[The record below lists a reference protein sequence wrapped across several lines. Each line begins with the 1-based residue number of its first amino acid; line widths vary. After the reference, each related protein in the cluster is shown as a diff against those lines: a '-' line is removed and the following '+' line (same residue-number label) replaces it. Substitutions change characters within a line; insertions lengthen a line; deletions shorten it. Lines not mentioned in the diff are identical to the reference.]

1 MALVSDN
8 GKKCYNNADENSHP
22 LMPRKTT
29 RKSAARAPR
38 PAARSSA
45 EGMSARLSAW
55 VNRNPY
61 SAAVALLFAFAAYL
75 ALNNLNYVGFWDD
88 EAASAILSRNFLEFG
103 VPTAWDGRNLWGF
116 RDGRAL
122 DEDNVVRYPRM
133 IFYLGAAMFSVF
145 GAYDW
150 AGRLGTALVGLAAF
164 FLLVG
169 ILRMEFPSRPRV
181 RLVALALFA
190 LSPVYLLHI
199 RQFQYYSLS
208 LTCALG
214 MFWAWRRYV
223 ERREWWTPL
232 ALLAFALGAFHAN
245 FLLGA
250 TFVAALAVYHCL
262 FYFRAFR
269 PREWLLFA
277 GLGLA
282 WLAACGGYFYAE
294 GYHEGYGQLNYRVP
308 WWKRKPWLFLL
319 HIRELNSEDYI
330 TWPFGL
336 WLAWAAARAARA
348 RLWLSRQ
355 KPARKIEKEIAAAAE
370 NHVALRLTAFCF
382 ILLCFVAIGTV
393 QGWPLGYA
401 DSRYLLSSLPFFAAV
416 CACAIDELWRLNRL
430 LAGAVLALTLTTNMM
445 GEPFLTF
452 KPRHFEWRVTL
463 PAFIYETHSKPPH
476 PHRRVVNY
484 LREHAKPNDLVFA
497 MHTSGP
503 REHKHVMYPLMWY
516 LGDVVLF
523 CCQFNPHAA
532 ELARRS
538 QATPDEVARV
548 EGILERVRGM
558 NGWSLDDGTVFP
570 DWFIAFVRPSER
582 RMGLLRREFMV
593 DGRRVRYEYREV
605 ANLDIHPDANVFRP
619 EYYAHIFGGRARFN
633 PERSSVYVY
642 KREGPFE
649 VKE

>member
-1 MALVSDN
+1 MA
-8 GKKCYNNADENSHP
+8 KKPA
-22 LMPRKTT
+22 
-29 RKSAARAPR
+29 RKSAARAI

-45 EGMSARLSAW
+45 DGMSARLSRWAAQ
-55 VNRNPY
+55 NPY
-61 SAAVALLFAFAAYL
+61 LATAALIFAATAYL

-103 VPTAWDGRNLWGF
+103 APTAWDGRNLWGF

-122 DEDNVVRYPRM
+122 DENNVVRYPRM
-133 IFYLGAAMFSVF
+133 IFYLGMAAFSIF
-145 GAYDW
+145 GAHDW
-150 AGRLGTALVGLAAF
+150 AGRLGTALIGLISF
-164 FLLVG
+164 FLLMG

-181 RLVALALFA
+181 RLLALALFG

-199 RQFQYYSLS
+199 RQFQYYSMS

-232 ALLAFALGAFHAN
+232 ALLGFALAAFHAN

-250 TFVAALAVYHCL
+250 TFVAALAVYHCI

-269 PREWLLFA
+269 PRDWAVFVA
-277 GLGLA
+277 VGLA
-282 WLAACGGYFYAE
+282 WLAACSGYFYAE

-308 WWKRKPWLFLL
+308 WWERKPWLFLL

-336 WLAWAAARAARA
+336 WLLWSALRALRA
-348 RLWLSRQ
+348 RFMLPRE
-355 KPARKIEKEIAAAAE
+355 KRTRKVEKEIAAAAE
-370 NHVALRLTAFCF
+370 NHTALRLAAFCF

-416 CACAIDELWRLNRL
+416 CACAVDELWKFNRI
-430 LAGAVLALTLTTNMM
+430 LAGVVLAVTMTTNMM

-452 KPRHFEWRVTL
+452 QPRHFEWRFTL
-463 PAFIYETHSKPPH
+463 PGFIYETHSSPPH
-476 PHRRVVNY
+476 PHRRVVEY
-484 LREHAKPNDLVFA
+484 LKEHAQQDDIVFA
-497 MHTSGP
+497 MHTSGQ

-516 LGDVVLF
+516 LGDKVFF
-523 CCQFNPHAA
+523 CCQLNPYAA
-532 ELARRS
+532 ELARRAQS
-538 QATPDEVARV
+538 TPNEVERV
-548 EGILERVRGM
+548 EDILARVRGL
-558 NGWSLDDGTVFP
+558 NNWSLDDGTVFP
-570 DWFIAFVRPSER
+570 DWFVAFVRPNER
-582 RMGLLRREFMV
+582 RLGLLHRPHMQN
-593 DGRRVRYEYREV
+593 GQLVRYEYREV

-642 KREGPFE
+642 RREGPFAVE
-649 VKE
+649 Q

>member
-1 MALVSDN
+1 MP
-8 GKKCYNNADENSHP
+8 KKS
-22 LMPRKTT
+22 PRRSST
-29 RKSAARAPR
+29 RSAVRPSTGAGPGAGAGARAGAWTG
-38 PAARSSA
+38 AAKRFSLSQW
-45 EGMSARLSAW
+45 AR
-55 VNRNPY
+55 RNPY
-61 SAAVALLFAFAAYL
+61 AAAGWALFAVAAYL

-88 EAASAILSRNFLEFG
+88 EAASAILSKNFLEFG
-103 VPTAWDGRNLWGF
+103 QPTAWDGRNLWGF

-150 AGRLGTALVGLAAF
+150 AGRLGTALVGLLSFVLLAA
-164 FLLVG
+164 
-169 ILRMEFPSRPRV
+169 ILRMEFPARPRV
-181 RLVALALFA
+181 RLAALALFS

-199 RQFQYYSLS
+199 RQFQYYSMS

-223 ERREWWTPL
+223 EKREWWTPL
-232 ALLAFALGAFHAN
+232 ALLGFALGAFHAN
-245 FLLGA
+245 FLLGS
-250 TFVAALAVYHCL
+250 TFVAALAVYHCV
-262 FYFRAFR
+262 FYLRAFR
-269 PREWLLFA
+269 PRDWGIFIA
-277 GLGLA
+277 VGLA
-282 WLAACGGYFYAE
+282 WLAACGGYFYLE
-294 GYHEGYGQLNYRVP
+294 EYHEGYGQLNYRVP
-308 WWKRKPWLFLL
+308 WWQRKPWLFLL

-336 WLAWAAARAARA
+336 WLLWAAGRAARA
-348 RLWLSRQ
+348 KFLLPREKQ
-355 KPARKIEKEIAAAAE
+355 TRKLEKEMAAAAE

-416 CACAIDELWRLNRL
+416 CACALDELWKLNKF
-430 LAGAVLALTLTTNMM
+430 LAAAVFAVTLTTNMM

-452 KPRHFEWRVTL
+452 QPRHYQWRATL
-463 PAFIYETHSKPPH
+463 PMFIYETHSNPPH
-476 PHRRVVNY
+476 PHRRVVEF
-484 LREHAKPNDLVFA
+484 LRENAKQDDKVMAL
-497 MHTSGP
+497 HTSGQ

-516 LGDVVLF
+516 LGDQLLF
-523 CCQFNPHAA
+523 CCQLNPHAA

-548 EGILERVRGM
+548 ADILARARGL
-558 NGWSLDDGTVFP
+558 NDWTLDDGTVFP
-570 DWFIAFVRPSER
+570 EWFVAFVRPSER
-582 RMGLLRREFMV
+582 RLGLLQRAFPI
-593 DGRRVRYEYREV
+593 DGRPHRFEYREV

-633 PERSSVYVY
+633 KERSSVYVY
-642 KREGPFE
+642 QREGPFPAE
-649 VKE
+649 